1 MGRWVEGHGEWK
13 GHWAPAHMSL
23 KHSQVIL
30 LLASG
35 NEALCSLFPSSFIHP
50 FNKQSLNARTVL
62 SDGDTMDLM
71 QRFLD
76 FFTH

>member
-1 MGRWVEGHGEWK
+1 MGRGVEGHGEWK
-13 GHWAPAHMSL
+13 GHWAQAHTSL

-35 NEALCSLFPSSFIHP
+35 KKALHSLIPSSFIHP

-62 SDGDTMDLM
+62 GDGETTDLM
-71 QRFLD
+71 QRFLGLD
-76 FFTH
+76 AQ